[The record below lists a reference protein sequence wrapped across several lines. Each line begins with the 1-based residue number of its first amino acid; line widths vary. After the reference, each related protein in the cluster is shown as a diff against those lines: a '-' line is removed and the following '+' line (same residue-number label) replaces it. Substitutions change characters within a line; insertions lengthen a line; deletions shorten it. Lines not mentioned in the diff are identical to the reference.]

1 MLADLLAWW
10 WHQML
15 SLLPENARAWQD
27 RRVNLLIVEPAGAA
41 AVTLSQ
47 RRGRRDRTL
56 GQFTLNDA
64 GAIAQAVR
72 ASGRPDR
79 IVLRAPRIGA
89 LEQVVALPLAA
100 ERGVGQVLLHDMDR
114 LTPFRADEVVWDWA
128 VERRDRARGRLHVR
142 LTLIPRA
149 MIDPLLRRLADAGI
163 APTLIEA
170 NAGAGGLRCLAVA
183 QDAAHGQHWQ
193 RRGLHVAATACAL
206 LAVLATGLPFVLQ
219 GRAIARIDRQVSALQ
234 PAVAE
239 AGALRRR
246 IAGEATGA
254 NAVVAERARA
264 GDAVAALAAI
274 TDILPDTTFLSEFSL
289 AARQIAISG
298 QSSEAARLIA
308 ALSSDPAIR
317 NPSFAAPVTRGPAN
331 GADLFS
337 IHAELAP

>member
-1 MLADLLAWW
+1 MLTDLLAWW

-15 SLLPENARAWQD
+15 SLLPERARTWQD
-27 RRVNLLIVEPAGAA
+27 GRSNLLIVEPADASA
-41 AVTLSQ
+41 IMLSR
-47 RRGRRDRTL
+47 RRGKRDRTL
-56 GQFTLNDA
+56 GRFMLNDA

-72 ASGRPDR
+72 TSGRPDR

-89 LEQVVALPLAA
+89 LEHSVALPLAA

-114 LTPFRADEVVWDWA
+114 MTPFSADEVLWDWA

-149 MIDPLLRRLADAGI
+149 AIDPLLRRLTEAGI
-163 APTLIEA
+163 APTVIETS
-170 NAGAGGLRCLAVA
+170 AGAGGLRRLAVA
-183 QDAAHGQHWQ
+183 QDSGHRQNWQ
-193 RRGLHVAATACAL
+193 RRGIQAAATACAL
-206 LAVLATGLPFVLQ
+206 LAMMAVALPFVLQ
-219 GRAIARIDRQVSALQ
+219 GRAIARTDRQIAALQ
-234 PAVAE
+234 PVVAE

-254 NAVVAERARA
+254 NAVVAERARV

-289 AARQIAISG
+289 AERQIAMSG
-298 QSSEAARLIA
+298 QSSEAARLIS